1 MMNNLLEIGIFIL
14 IEIIL
19 NRIVNLAFR
28 IMSKK
33 HNTVHLRFLKSA
45 ANFLVALVVT
55 YCLCG
60 PAGSGQC
67 HKRVFPVRV
76 QALQCG

>member
-1 MMNNLLEIGIFIL
+1 MKARRIIINHRGIIVGEMMNNLLEIGIFIL

-33 HNTVHLRFLKSA
+33 HNTVHLRF
-45 ANFLVALVVT
+45 
-55 YCLCG
+55 
-60 PAGSGQC
+60 
-67 HKRVFPVRV
+67 
-76 QALQCG
+76 

>member
-33 HNTVHLRFLKSA
+33 HNTVHLRVLKSA
-45 ANFLVALVVT
+45 ANFLDRKSVV
-55 YCLCG
+55 
-60 PAGSGQC
+60 
-67 HKRVFPVRV
+67 
-76 QALQCG
+76 